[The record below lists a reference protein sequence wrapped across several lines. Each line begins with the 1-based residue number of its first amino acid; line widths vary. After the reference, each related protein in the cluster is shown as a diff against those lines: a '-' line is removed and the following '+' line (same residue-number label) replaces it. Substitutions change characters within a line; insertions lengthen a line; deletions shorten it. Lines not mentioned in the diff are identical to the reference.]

1 MLQFYTKLRVRS
13 KNLTQLSRAQLNSLT
28 CTCLVDGGSHD
39 MGGWQI
45 VSSREIPMGSEIRE
59 AANILEPTKD
69 SLMGI
74 LSVALHL

>member
-1 MLQFYTKLRVRS
+1 
-13 KNLTQLSRAQLNSLT
+13 
-28 CTCLVDGGSHD
+28 

-69 SLMGI
+69 SLMQISYRGSS
-74 LSVALHL
+74 LVNLFLFGWAF